1 MNEFLEILYLVSNEE
16 LKLVLL
22 EELSD
27 QRAKRKYIFLYIFCS
42 CKEYVQ
48 GWLSRVYQK
57 VGSGSEIETIWQ
69 REVASE
75 FLILAV

>member
-1 MNEFLEILYLVSNEE
+1 MNKFLEMLYLVLNEE

-48 GWLSRVYQK
+48 G
-57 VGSGSEIETIWQ
+57 
-69 REVASE
+69 
-75 FLILAV
+75 